1 MKLNLK
7 IFRIK
12 RLIISASLNAL
23 IGDIAT
29 AISIITIVK
38 QVAAIDIA
46 VIVAACRPT
55 VASRLTAIDIFETFL
70 VGFIASFVRSGSIN

>member
-38 QVAAIDIA
+38 QVAAINIA
-46 VIVAACRPT
+46 VIVAACKP
-55 VASRLTAIDIFETFL
+55 VVVSKLTAIDIFETFP
-70 VGFIASFVRSGSIN
+70 VGFIASFVKSGSIN

>member
-29 AISIITIVK
+29 AINIITIVK

-46 VIVAACRPT
+46 VIVAACKPA
-55 VASRLTAIDIFETFL
+55 VVSRLTAINIFETFL